1 MKFLGQRMAM
11 GLFIVLAGCL
21 TALDAHAGEGH
32 GHGPAAFTDFDV
44 NGDGSIS
51 EDEFNTVRG
60 RHMAARAAEG
70 GKMRCAA
77 VAPVFADLD
86 TDGNGQLSADELGA
100 GQKAH
105 MEKCRAMHD
114 QKGESMGMGG
124 HHHMPEFVDFDTD
137 GNGMISEQELTEARA
152 KRMNEMAAKGHPMK
166 HAGNMPSFASID
178 TNGDGGISE
187 QEFADHQATRRA
199 QMQKMHEETQKQE

>member
-1 MKFLGQRMAM
+1 MNYRRQRMAI
-11 GLFIVLAGCL
+11 GLFTVLIGCL
-21 TALDAHAGEGH
+21 PALNAQAAEGH

-60 RHMAARAAEG
+60 QHMAARAAEG

-77 VAPVFADLD
+77 EAPAFADLD
-86 TDGNGQLSADELGA
+86 ADSDGQLSADELSA

-105 MEKCRAMHD
+105 REKCRAMHEEKGGH
-114 QKGESMGMGG
+114 KGEGSY
-124 HHHMPEFVDFDTD
+124 HRMPKFADFDVD
-137 GNGMISEQELTEARA
+137 GNGMISEQELNDARA
-152 KRMNEMAAKGHPMK
+152 KRMSEMAAKGHPMK

-178 TNGDGGISE
+178 SDGDGGISE
-187 QEFADHQATRRA
+187 QEFDDHQAARRA
-199 QMQKMHEETQKQE
+199 QMQKMHQDPQKQE